1 MIRTQ
6 VNVEQAFW
14 DYLDEIATEWKRTG
28 KTDRHA
34 GAGTVAS
41 HIMQELR
48 KHPEWLSKLIETKD
62 KEPSDEEVYIP
73 PNREPRSIR
82 RAGQKPK

>member
-14 DYLDEIATEWKRTG
+14 DHLDEVATEWKRSG

-41 HIMQELR
+41 HIMQELWKR
-48 KHPEWLSKLIETKD
+48 PEWLDKLIETKK
-62 KEPSDEEVYIP
+62 KEPPEDEVYVP
-73 PNREPRSIR
+73 SERESRDVR
-82 RAGQKPK
+82 RAGNK